1 MLSHKI
7 VFSVFVFFL
16 LFFVTLILKNLWR
29 QLLPLIFNFFTH
41 HKTIKTK
48 WSVQRWSYLCTYTH
62 TYRRNANK
70 LWTHMQPYLQQRRK
84 LPLRWRP
91 TLQRRYSSLMLRYAC
106 GTSVNCFLLTKNF
119 TQKKQKICEKLVE
132 ERE

>member
-1 MLSHKI
+1 MLCHKI

-62 TYRRNANK
+62 AYRRNANK
-70 LWTHMQPYLQQRRK
+70 LWTHMQPYLQQHRK
-84 LPLRWRP
+84 LPLGWRP
-91 TLQRRYSSLMLRYAC
+91 TLQRRHSSLMLWYAC

-119 TQKKQKICEKLVE
+119 TQKKNKKYAKNL
-132 ERE
+132 